1 MFNYGLILIK
11 TLLLTITKSTLIV
24 LVIQETD
31 GVVEEEEDWEVHLE
45 VALDVDWEVDFHS
58 EAGAAEAEV
67 EDGEVHM

>member
-45 VALDVDWEVDFHS
+45 VALDVD
-58 EAGAAEAEV
+58 
-67 EDGEVHM
+67 